1 MPLNNP
7 APNFALLASFD
18 MRGQSAQT
26 VFTRNGNAVALPTY
40 ASDSGVFEDVLFFL
54 NGRISSATVNASSN
68 TDNAKTF
75 GTGWTV
81 SINSS
86 DRVQISADT
95 EFTVTHTGTTD
106 ALGFGSSTVSSI
118 YDVTNNMYR
127 AIAPNDWLRGV
138 VILDNLSYRIDEVG
152 GGSATFN
159 TPAVNADVQ
168 DVPTWFRSSSTS
180 DVDSFGLSSLQA
192 LDNLANG
199 VTDITWLI
207 NDEGF
212 TQCYY
217 PSARGDITWNS
228 TAIRDALGFRGDE
241 SPVVD
246 GTRKRLTAT
255 YKPHSLLLPSR
266 PYQGH
271 HLRVENVSQSRRKIG
286 GGYVSNYIG
295 TYVTSVLRFDLD
307 ALLDSQDDYRHF
319 TDKFL
324 EQCSEGE
331 RLNFYQSWGDSSRA
345 LITANVNAEQ
355 PAYDSLYT
363 SEDNGE
369 LGRIR
374 GTLITAQFDLVYPTR
389 LKRRV
394 PVTIEIEHL

>member
-26 VFTRNGNAVALPTY
+26 VFTRNSNPVNLPTY
-40 ASDSGVFEDVLFFL
+40 ASDSGVFEDVIFFL
-54 NGRISSATVNASSN
+54 NGRISSATVNATSN
-68 TDNAKTF
+68 TDTAKTF

-86 DRVQISADT
+86 DKVQISASA

-106 ALGFGSSTVSSI
+106 ALGFGSSTVNSVQVGSNYI
-118 YDVTNNMYR
+118 AT
-127 AIAPNDWLRGV
+127 APNDWLRGV

-152 GGSATFN
+152 GGSSTFN
-159 TPAVNADVQ
+159 TPAVTSDVQ
-168 DVPTWFRSSSTS
+168 DVSVWLRSSSTS
-180 DVDSFGLSSLQA
+180 DVDSFGLTSLQA
-192 LDNLANG
+192 LDNTENS

-207 NDEGF
+207 NDDGF

-217 PSARGDITWNS
+217 RSALGDITWNN
-228 TAIRDALGFRGDE
+228 TAIRDALGFKGDE
-241 SPVVD
+241 SPVVS
-246 GTRKRLTAT
+246 GTIKRLTAT

-271 HLRVENVSQSRRKIG
+271 HLRAENVSQSRRKIG

-295 TYVTSVLRFDLD
+295 TYITSVLRFDLD

-324 EQCSEGE
+324 SQCSEGE
-331 RLNFYQSWGDSSRA
+331 RINFYQSWGDSRRS

-355 PAYDSLYT
+355 PAYDELYT
-363 SEDNGE
+363 SEENGE

-374 GTLITAQFDLVYPTR
+374 GTLITAQFDLSYPSR

-394 PVTIEIEHL
+394 PVNMEIEHL

>member
-86 DRVQISADT
+86 DKIQISSDA

-106 ALGFGSSTVSSI
+106 ALGFGSSTVSSVLVGGD
-118 YDVTNNMYR
+118 YVAT
-127 AIAPNDWLRGV
+127 APNDWLRGV
-138 VILDNLSYRIDEVG
+138 VTLDDLTYRIDEVG
-152 GGSATFN
+152 GGSGTFN

-168 DVPTWFRSSSTS
+168 DVPTWRRSSSTS
-180 DVDSFGLSSLQA
+180 DADSFGLTSLQA
-192 LDNLANG
+192 LDNTATSTA
-199 VTDITWLI
+199 TDITWLI

-212 TQCYY
+212 TQCHYR
-217 PSARGDITWNS
+217 SSLGDITWNS
-228 TAIRDALGFRGDE
+228 TAIRDALGFTGDE
-241 SPVVD
+241 SPVAD
-246 GTRKRLTAT
+246 GTIKRLTAT

-271 HLRVENVSQSRRKIG
+271 HLRAENVSQSRRKIG

-324 EQCSEGE
+324 EQCSDGE
-331 RLNFYQSWGDSSRA
+331 RINFYQSWGDSRRA

-374 GTLITAQFDLVYPTR
+374 GTLTTAQFDLVYPSR

-394 PVTIEIEHL
+394 PVNIEIEHL

>member
-18 MRGQSAQT
+18 MRGQSGQT
-26 VFTRNGNAVALPTY
+26 VFTRNGNAVTLPTY
-40 ASDSGVFEDVLFFL
+40 ASDSGVFEDVIFFL
-54 NGRISSATVNASSN
+54 NGRISSSTVNATSN
-68 TDNAKTF
+68 TNNAKTF

-86 DRVQISADT
+86 DKVQLSSDT

-106 ALGFGSSTVSSI
+106 ALGFGSSTVSSVLVGSD
-118 YDVTNNMYR
+118 YVAT
-127 AIAPNDWLRGV
+127 APNDWLRGV
-138 VILDNLSYRIDEVG
+138 VILDDLTYRIDEVG
-152 GGSATFN
+152 NSGTFS
-159 TPAVNADVQ
+159 TPAVTSDVQ
-168 DVPTWFRSSSTS
+168 DVSVWLRSSSTS
-180 DVDSFGLSSLQA
+180 DVDSFGLTSLQS
-192 LDNLANG
+192 LDNTATNTA
-199 VTDITWLI
+199 TDITWLI
-207 NDEGF
+207 NDDGF

-217 PSARGDITWNS
+217 RSALGDITWNS
-228 TAIRDALGFRGDE
+228 TAIRDALGFTGNE

-246 GTRKRLTAT
+246 GTIKRLTST

-271 HLRVENVSQSRRKIG
+271 HLRAENISQSRRKIG

-295 TYVTSVLRFDLD
+295 TYIISVLRFDLD
-307 ALLDSQDDYRHF
+307 ALLDSQDEYRHF

-324 EQCSEGE
+324 KQCSDGE
-331 RLNFYQSWGDSSRA
+331 RLNFYQSWGDSRRA

-355 PAYDSLYT
+355 PAYDELYT
-363 SEDNGE
+363 SESNGE

-374 GTLITAQFDLVYPTR
+374 GTLTTAQFDLAYPSR

-394 PVTIEIEHL
+394 PVNMEIEHL

>member
-18 MRGQSAQT
+18 MRGQSEQT

-54 NGRISSATVNASSN
+54 NGRISSATVNATSN
-68 TDNAKTF
+68 TDNVSTF
-75 GTGWTV
+75 GSDWTV
-81 SINSS
+81 SVNSS
-86 DRVQISADT
+86 DRIQISSDT
-95 EFTVTHTGTTD
+95 EFTVTYTGITD
-106 ALGFGSSTVSSI
+106 ALGFGSSTVSSVLVGSD
-118 YDVTNNMYR
+118 YVAT
-127 AIAPNDWLRGV
+127 APNDWLRGV
-138 VILDNLSYRIDEVG
+138 VILDDLTYRIDEVG
-152 GGSATFN
+152 GGSGTFN

-168 DVPTWFRSSSTS
+168 DVPTWLRSSSTS
-180 DVDSFGLSSLQA
+180 DVDSFGLTSLQA
-192 LDNLANG
+192 LDNSATSTA
-199 VTDITWLI
+199 TDITWLI

-217 PSARGDITWNS
+217 RSSLGDITWNS
-228 TAIRDALGFRGDE
+228 TAIRDALGFTGDE

-246 GTRKRLTAT
+246 GTIKRLTAT

-271 HLRVENVSQSRRKIG
+271 HLRAENVSQSRRKIG

-295 TYVTSVLRFDLD
+295 TYVSSVLRFDLD

-324 EQCSEGE
+324 EQCSDGE
-331 RLNFYQSWGDSSRA
+331 RLNFYQSWGDSRRA
-345 LITANVNAEQ
+345 LITAK
-355 PAYDSLYT
+355 S
-363 SEDNGE
+363 
-369 LGRIR
+369 
-374 GTLITAQFDLVYPTR
+374 
-389 LKRRV
+389 
-394 PVTIEIEHL
+394 

>member
-26 VFTRNGNAVALPTY
+26 VFTRNSNPVNLPTY
-40 ASDSGVFEDVLFFL
+40 ASDSGVFEDVIFFL
-54 NGRISSATVNASSN
+54 NGRISSATVNATSN

-75 GTGWTV
+75 GTGWAV

-86 DRVQISADT
+86 DKVQISASA

-106 ALGFGSSTVSSI
+106 ALGFGSSTVNSVQVGSNYI
-118 YDVTNNMYR
+118 AT
-127 AIAPNDWLRGV
+127 APNDWLRGV
-138 VILDNLSYRIDEVG
+138 VILDNLTYRIDEVG
-152 GGSATFN
+152 GGSSTFN
-159 TPAVNADVQ
+159 TPAVTSDVQ
-168 DVPTWFRSSSTS
+168 DVSVWLRSSSTS
-180 DVDSFGLSSLQA
+180 DVDSFGLTSLQA
-192 LDNLANG
+192 LDNTATG
-199 VTDITWLI
+199 TATDITWLI
-207 NDEGF
+207 NDDGF

-217 PSARGDITWNS
+217 RSSLGDITWNN

-246 GTRKRLTAT
+246 GTIKRLTAT

-271 HLRVENVSQSRRKIG
+271 HLRAENVSQSRRKIG

-295 TYVTSVLRFDLD
+295 TYITSVLRFDLD

-324 EQCSEGE
+324 AQCSEGE
-331 RLNFYQSWGDSSRA
+331 RINFYQAWGDSRRS

-355 PAYDSLYT
+355 PAYNELYT

-374 GTLITAQFDLVYPTR
+374 GTLITAQFDLSYPSR

-394 PVTIEIEHL
+394 PVNLEIEHL

>member
-26 VFTRNGNAVALPTY
+26 VFTRNSNPVNLPTY

-86 DRVQISADT
+86 DKIQISADT

-106 ALGFGSSTVSSI
+106 ALGFGSSTVSSVLVGSD
-118 YDVTNNMYR
+118 YVAT
-127 AIAPNDWLRGV
+127 APNDWLRGV
-138 VILDNLSYRIDEVG
+138 VTLDNLTYRIDEAG
-152 GGSATFN
+152 GGSGTFN

-168 DVPTWFRSSSTS
+168 DVPTWLRSSSTS
-180 DVDSFGLSSLQA
+180 DVDCFGLTSLQA
-192 LDNLANG
+192 LDNAATTTA
-199 VTDITWLI
+199 TDITWLI
-207 NDEGF
+207 NDDGF
-212 TQCYY
+212 TQCHYRG
-217 PSARGDITWNS
+217 SLGDITWNN

-241 SPVVD
+241 SPVAD
-246 GTRKRLTAT
+246 GTIKRLTAT

-271 HLRVENVSQSRRKIG
+271 HLRAENVSQSRRKIG

-295 TYVTSVLRFDLD
+295 TYITSVLRFDLD

-324 EQCSEGE
+324 EQCSKGE
-331 RLNFYQSWGDSSRA
+331 RINFYQSWGDSRRA

-355 PAYDSLYT
+355 PAYDSLFT

-374 GTLITAQFDLVYPTR
+374 GTLTTAQFDLVYPLR

>member
-18 MRGQSAQT
+18 MRGQSGQT

-40 ASDSGVFEDVLFFL
+40 ASDSGVFEDVIFFL
-54 NGRISSATVNASSN
+54 NGRISSSTVNATSN
-68 TDNAKTF
+68 TNNAKTF

-86 DRVQISADT
+86 DKVQISSDT

-106 ALGFGSSTVSSI
+106 ALGFGSSTVSSVLVGSD
-118 YDVTNNMYR
+118 YVAT
-127 AIAPNDWLRGV
+127 APNDWLRGV
-138 VILDNLSYRIDEVG
+138 VILDDLTYRIDEVG
-152 GGSATFN
+152 NSGTFS
-159 TPAVNADVQ
+159 TPAVTSDVQ
-168 DVPTWFRSSSTS
+168 DVSVWLRSSSTS
-180 DVDSFGLSSLQA
+180 DVDSFGLTSLQS
-192 LDNLANG
+192 LDNTATNIA
-199 VTDITWLI
+199 TDITWLI
-207 NDEGF
+207 NDDGF

-217 PSARGDITWNS
+217 RSALGDITWNS
-228 TAIRDALGFRGDE
+228 TAIRDTLGFTGNE

-246 GTRKRLTAT
+246 GNIKRLTST

-271 HLRVENVSQSRRKIG
+271 HLRAENISQSRRKIG

-295 TYVTSVLRFDLD
+295 TYITSVLRFDLD
-307 ALLDSQDDYRHF
+307 ALLDSQDEYRHF

-324 EQCSEGE
+324 KQCSDGE
-331 RLNFYQSWGDSSRA
+331 RLNFYQSWGDSRRA

-355 PAYDSLYT
+355 PAYDELYT
-363 SEDNGE
+363 SESNGE

-374 GTLITAQFDLVYPTR
+374 GTLTTAQFDLAYPSR

-394 PVTIEIEHL
+394 PVNMEIEHL

>member
-18 MRGQSAQT
+18 MRGQSEQT

-54 NGRISSATVNASSN
+54 NGRISSATVNATSN
-68 TDNAKTF
+68 TDNVSTF
-75 GTGWTV
+75 GSDWTV
-81 SINSS
+81 SVNSS
-86 DRVQISADT
+86 DRIQISSDT
-95 EFTVTHTGTTD
+95 EFTVTYTGITD
-106 ALGFGSSTVSSI
+106 ALGFGSSTVSSVLVGSD
-118 YDVTNNMYR
+118 YVAT
-127 AIAPNDWLRGV
+127 APNDWLRGV
-138 VILDNLSYRIDEVG
+138 VILDDLTYRIDEVG
-152 GGSATFN
+152 GGSGTFN

-168 DVPTWFRSSSTS
+168 DVPTWLRSSSTS
-180 DVDSFGLSSLQA
+180 DVDSFGLTSLQA
-192 LDNLANG
+192 LGNSATSTA
-199 VTDITWLI
+199 TDITWLI

-217 PSARGDITWNS
+217 RSSLGDITWNS
-228 TAIRDALGFRGDE
+228 TAIRDALGFTGDE

-246 GTRKRLTAT
+246 GTIKRLTAT

-271 HLRVENVSQSRRKIG
+271 HLRAENVSQSRRKIG

-295 TYVTSVLRFDLD
+295 TYVSSVLRFDLD

-324 EQCSEGE
+324 EQCSDGE
-331 RLNFYQSWGDSSRA
+331 RLNFYQSWGDSRRA

-374 GTLITAQFDLVYPTR
+374 GTLITAQFDLAYPSR

-394 PVTIEIEHL
+394 PVNIEIEHL